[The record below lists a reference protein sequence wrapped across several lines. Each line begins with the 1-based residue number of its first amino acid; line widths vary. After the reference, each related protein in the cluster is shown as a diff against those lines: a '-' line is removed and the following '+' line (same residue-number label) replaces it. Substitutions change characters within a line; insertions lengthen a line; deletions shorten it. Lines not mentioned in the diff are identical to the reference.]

1 MSAVRVLVVEG
12 RAKMANLLCRGL
24 QEEGHAVDVALRA
37 EDALGMAE
45 SVPYDAIVLDL
56 LLPGLHGLEMRRQ
69 LRARHVGTP
78 LLAMNARDEIEDSEA
93 DLDAGADDYLAMP
106 LVFSE
111 LLARLHALG
120 VASRSS

>member
-1 MSAVRVLVVEG
+1 MRLLLVENQ
-12 RAKMANLLCRGL
+12 AKMAGLLSRGL
-24 QEEGHAVDVALRA
+24 QEEGHTVDVALRA
-37 EDALGMAE
+37 EDALGMAQ

-78 LLAMNARDEIEDSEA
+78 LLAMNSSDEIEDSQA
-93 DLDAGADDYLAMP
+93 DLDADAYLAEP
-106 LVFSE
+106 FSFSE

-120 VASRSS
+120 